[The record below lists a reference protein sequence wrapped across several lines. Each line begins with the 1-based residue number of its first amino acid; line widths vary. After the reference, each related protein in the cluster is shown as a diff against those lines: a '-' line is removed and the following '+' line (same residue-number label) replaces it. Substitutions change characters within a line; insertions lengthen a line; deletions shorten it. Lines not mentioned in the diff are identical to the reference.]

1 MCMPTC
7 TKHIQYFATYA
18 SEWSTYH
25 ILPSPIS
32 SHVLSLRLLYRGAAA
47 DPGEQVGAKLI
58 KSVASKSD
66 AMAGDGTTTS
76 TLMTQV
82 RFIDTTM

>member
-1 MCMPTC
+1 MLT
-7 TKHIQYFATYA
+7 
-18 SEWSTYH
+18 
-25 ILPSPIS
+25 
-32 SHVLSLRLLYRGAAA
+32 LRLFDRGAAA

-82 RFIDTTM
+82 RITDFKMEGMTG